1 MQNPNIINGVN
12 VDDLSMTMDA
22 IRENPA
28 IASFQFRAKNEWVQG
43 GLNQTSISDFYG
55 ACEPQKHKTT
65 FVFKAD
71 EPAVLLSTDE
81 GANPVEY
88 ALTALASCVTTAM
101 VYHAAAR
108 GIKLESVESTL
119 EGDLDIQGLLGM
131 DENVRRGYE
140 GVRMTFKMKGDM
152 PEEEMMDVLKLG
164 PTFSPVF
171 DIFTNKVPVT
181 VMMERDGEPM
191 MIMQG

>member
-1 MQNPNIINGVN
+1 MQNPTIINGVN

-43 GLNQTSISDFYG
+43 GLNQTTISDFYG

-119 EGDLDIQGLLGM
+119 EGDLDIHGLLGM
-131 DENVRRGYE
+131 DENIRRGYE
-140 GVRMTFKMKGDM
+140 SVRMTFKLKGDM
-152 PEEEMMDVLKLG
+152 PEEEMMEVLKLG

-181 VMMERDGEPM
+181 VMMENNGEPM

>member
-1 MQNPNIINGVN
+1 MQNPTIINGVN

-22 IRENPA
+22 IRENPS
-28 IASFQFRAKNEWVQG
+28 IASFQFRATNEWVQG
-43 GLNQTSISDFYG
+43 GLNQTTISDFYG

-81 GANPVEY
+81 GANPVEF

-131 DENVRRGYE
+131 NENVRRGYE

-181 VMMERDGEPM
+181 VMMESNGEPM

>member
-1 MQNPNIINGVN
+1 MQQPTIINGVN
-12 VDDLSMTMDA
+12 VDDLTIAMEA
-22 IRENPA
+22 IKENPA
-28 IASFQFRAKNEWVQG
+28 IASFQFRAENKWVQG
-43 GLNQTSISDFYG
+43 GMNQTTISDFYG

-71 EPAVLLSTDE
+71 EPPVLLSTDE

-88 ALTALASCVTTAM
+88 ALTALAACVTTAL

-108 GIKLESVESTL
+108 GIRLDCVESTL
-119 EGDLDIQGLLGM
+119 EGDIDIHGLLGM

-140 GVRMTFKMKGDM
+140 GVRMTFRMKGDM
-152 PEEEMMDVLKLG
+152 PEEEMMDVLRLG

-181 VMMERDGEPM
+181 VMMEHNNQTM
-191 MIMQG
+191 MVMQG